1 MNPYHLTS
9 YELTTKILLESWL
22 VDNGVYPVSHLFFV
36 MNRLNPTTTYQQRT
50 KTKRLPSLMVVL
62 VLHGILLWL
71 IQSGL
76 ARQAITLTQESVE
89 ALLLTDA
96 APSPPPVAAPKT
108 PSPKTPLP
116 PVIQPPIAAATPVIT
131 APTAPAINVTPTQST
146 APTAPITPSA
156 PSPSIRTGAAIQPG
170 ASCAKPDY
178 PSASRRLEEEG
189 TVSLK
194 FLIGVDGRVL
204 QAEIEKTSGFP
215 RLDEAARNALSKCQ
229 FRAGTID
236 GKAEQSWASIKY
248 TWRLE

>member
-1 MNPYHLTS
+1 MWRKH
-9 YELTTKILLESWL
+9 
-22 VDNGVYPVSHLFFV
+22 
-36 MNRLNPTTTYQQRT
+36 
-50 KTKRLPSLMVVL
+50 LPSIGLVL
-62 VLHGILLWL
+62 VLHGFLLWL

-89 ALLLTDA
+89 ALLLIDTA
-96 APSPPPVAAPKT
+96 PPPSATPKT
-108 PSPKTPLP
+108 PPPQTPPPKTAP
-116 PVIQPPIAAATPVIT
+116 PVIAPTPTAPVIT
-131 APTAPAINVTPTQST
+131 TPTVPATSNPAPA
-146 APTAPITPSA
+146 APAQNSA
-156 PSPSIRTGAAIQPG
+156 PPAPSVRTGAVIQPG

-194 FLIGVDGRVL
+194 FLIGIDGRVL

-229 FRAGTID
+229 FRPGTID
-236 GKAEQSWASIKY
+236 GKPEQSWASIRY

>member
-9 YELTTKILLESWL
+9 YELIQAILLESWL

-36 MNRLNPTTTYQQRT
+36 MHRLNPTNTYQQRT
-50 KTKRLPSLMVVL
+50 QTKRLPSLMVVL

-96 APSPPPVAAPKT
+96 PPPPPPVAAPKT

-116 PVIQPPIAAATPVIT
+116 PVIQPPITAATPVIT

-146 APTAPITPSA
+146 PPTAPTASSA

-229 FRAGTID
+229 FRPGTID

>member
-9 YELTTKILLESWL
+9 YELIQVILLESWL

-36 MNRLNPTTTYQQRT
+36 MNRLNLTTTYQQRT

-96 APSPPPVAAPKT
+96 APPPPPVAAPKT

-146 APTAPITPSA
+146 PPTAPTASSA

-194 FLIGVDGRVL
+194 FLIGADGRVL

-229 FRAGTID
+229 FRPGTID

>member
-9 YELTTKILLESWL
+9 YELIQVILLESWL

-76 ARQAITLTQESVE
+76 AGQAITLTQESVE

-96 APSPPPVAAPKT
+96 APPPTPVAAPKT

-116 PVIQPPIAAATPVIT
+116 PVIQPPITAATPVIT

-146 APTAPITPSA
+146 PPTAPTASSA
-156 PSPSIRTGAAIQPG
+156 PSPSIRTGATIQPG

-229 FRAGTID
+229 FRPGTID

-248 TWRLE
+248 TWRLV

>member
-9 YELTTKILLESWL
+9 YELMQVILLESWL

-36 MNRLNPTTTYQQRT
+36 MNRLNTTTTYQQRT
-50 KTKRLPSLMVVL
+50 QTKRLPGLLMVL
-62 VLHGILLWL
+62 ALHAVLLWL

-96 APSPPPVAAPKT
+96 APPPPPVAAPKT
-108 PSPKTPLP
+108 PPLKTPLP
-116 PVIQPPIAAATPVIT
+116 PVIPTTTTPPVIT
-131 APTAPAINVTPTQST
+131 TPTAPAISNAAPVTPSQST
-146 APTAPITPSA
+146 APPT
-156 PSPSIRTGAAIQPG
+156 PSIRTGAVIQPG

-194 FLIGVDGRVL
+194 FLIGADGRVL

-215 RLDEAARNALSKCQ
+215 RLDEAARNTLSKCQ
-229 FRAGTID
+229 FRPGTID

>member
-9 YELTTKILLESWL
+9 YELIQVILLESWL

-96 APSPPPVAAPKT
+96 APPPPPVAAPKT

-116 PVIQPPIAAATPVIT
+116 PGIQPPIATATPVIT
-131 APTAPAINVTPTQST
+131 APTAPAISVSPTQST
-146 APTAPITPSA
+146 APTAPTAPTP
-156 PSPSIRTGAAIQPG
+156 PSPSIRAGAAIQPG

-189 TVSLK
+189 TVRLK
-194 FLIGVDGRVL
+194 FLIGADGRVL